1 MKITDFLELPL
12 WVLLPIL
19 FLLVYILYTLLRA
32 LPGGMKTFLH
42 NQTFNSLDA
51 KDKNAVIRIWLEVIE
66 ADGVTSGDEISAIPS
81 VKPAQFAAAREL
93 SFDAAIDQAK
103 LLSSKERKMLLDIS
117 EDICGADGA
126 VASQE
131 EKVLRI
137 INESIPCG

>member
-1 MKITDFLELPL
+1 MKITEFFELPL
-12 WVLLPIL
+12 WALLPIL
-19 FLLVYILYTLLRA
+19 FLFVCILYTLLRV
-32 LPGGMKTFLH
+32 LPGGIKTFLIE
-42 NQTFNSLDA
+42 QTFNSLDA
-51 KDKNAVIRIWLEVIE
+51 KDKNAVLRIWLEIIE
-66 ADGVTSGDEISAIPS
+66 ADGVTSGDEISVIPS

-117 EDICGADGA
+117 KDICGADGV